1 MPAIAK
7 STVANSSCKRRSAS
21 VCEPNLCMYA
31 NYRRE
36 LDLQAQKEV
45 LEEREALLLGKELFL
60 SDASKEVKAQQNQV
74 DSLCICMRTKPL
86 YVCYLNLC
94 MLTKP
99 LNQVD
104 SLKEQLASRVKEVE
118 DKCRWLTEQKELL
131 ATREEAL
138 RAHHASLHLQAPFSS
153 AAAAAAA
160 AAPR

>member
-1 MPAIAK
+1 
-7 STVANSSCKRRSAS
+7 
-21 VCEPNLCMYA
+21 MYA

-74 DSLCICMRTKPL
+74 DSLCICMRTQPL
-86 YVCYLNLC
+86 YVCELNLC

-104 SLKEQLASRVKEVE
+104 SLKQQPLYLYAN
-118 DKCRWLTEQKELL
+118 
-131 ATREEAL
+131 
-138 RAHHASLHLQAPFSS
+138 
-153 AAAAAAA
+153 
-160 AAPR
+160 